1 MQAVAS
7 RFSDRPVY
15 AVTEQM
21 ARALSS
27 RLLSGADALTTLEL
41 EWRGSTRPHHSSTLS
56 CRSIA
61 RKFSLRSRRS
71 TWQHMSTLARAPI
84 SQRRCATGRG
94 AENRPLQT
102 ITFYPP
108 VHRRNH
114 DEQRNNPEAQRIPR
128 TTRCRRSSTW
138 TYGLHPERFRRRPQD
153 SLRLKAQRQMAH
165 RDNR

>member
-1 MQAVAS
+1 MQAAAH
-7 RFSDRPVY
+7 RFFGRRACV
-15 AVTEQM
+15 VTEQM
-21 ARALSS
+21 AKALSS
-27 RLLSGADALTTLEL
+27 RPHCGDHARTTLEL

-94 AENRPLQT
+94 AENRPMQT

-138 TYGLHPERFRRRPQD
+138 TYGLYPERFGRRPQD
-153 SLRLKAQRQMAH
+153 SPRLEAQRQMAH